1 MDNIYT
7 SGYPSD
13 YRWDKDRNTKICNI
27 VFLGGTYGNFLKFFI
42 EKFSKL
48 TPDIPIEGAFNDIG
62 TFDISSK
69 NIKYSGKIQ
78 RYHAEFINDNFNET
92 NLNICQ
98 ILPTKDCSYLYLT
111 AGTQYRGGNHKFLHD
126 DLYNIKIEE
135 QQEFYLKYVDNI
147 KKTYNINSINDKFPK
162 FLVRDWLKLGFLDNL
177 ENNIIYKNFK
187 TFAEHDFFKKQHT
200 FQFPLES
207 FFFFDL
213 FLENLK
219 RLDNFF
225 NLCIDW
231 DRLEEMHE
239 FFYAM
244 LKMDIIRNNFIE
256 TLKICESIDAGKIL
270 DIPCLAVIFEAYI
283 YAYIEKKH
291 SVDKILPLTNYFFK
305 NTKEIYDFLKYL
317 PNWYK
322 LKNPNIN

>member
-1 MDNIYT
+1 MHNIYT
-7 SGYPSD
+7 LDYPSD
-13 YRWDKDRNTKICNI
+13 YRWDKDKNANVCNI

-48 TPDIPIEGAFNDIG
+48 TPDISIEGAFNEIG
-62 TFDISSK
+62 AFDLSSK

-78 RYHAEFINDNFNET
+78 RYHAEFINDNINET
-92 NLNICQ
+92 NLNVCQ
-98 ILPTKDCSYLYLT
+98 ILPTKDTSYLYLT
-111 AGTQYRGGNHKFLHD
+111 AGIQYRGGNHKFLHD
-126 DLYNIKIEE
+126 DLYNIKIAE

-147 KKTYNINSINDKFPK
+147 KKTYNINSINEIPK
-162 FLVRDWLKLGFLDNL
+162 FLVRDWLKLGFLVKI

-187 TFAEHDFFKKQHT
+187 TFATHDFFKKQYT

-207 FFFFDL
+207 FFFLDL

-219 RLDNFF
+219 KLDNFF

-231 DRLEEMHE
+231 DRLNEMRDI
-239 FFYAM
+239 FNYIF
-244 LKMDIIRNNFIE
+244 KMDVMRKNFIK
-256 TLKICESIDAGKIL
+256 TLKVCESIDHRKII
-270 DIPCLAVIFEAYI
+270 DIPDLPVIFEAYI
-283 YAYIEKKH
+283 YAHIEKN
-291 SVDKILPLTNYFFK
+291 SADKILPLTNYFFK
-305 NTKEIYDFLKYL
+305 NTKEIYDFLEYL